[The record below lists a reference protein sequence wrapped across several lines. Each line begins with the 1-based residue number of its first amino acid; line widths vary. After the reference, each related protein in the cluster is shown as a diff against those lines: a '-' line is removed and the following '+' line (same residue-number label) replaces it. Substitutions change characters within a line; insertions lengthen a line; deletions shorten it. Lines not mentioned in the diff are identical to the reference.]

1 MPCTAS
7 FVIPGSA
14 TAFVGGSDAVITVR
28 IPFRRAPLQRTP
40 AAFDVADHE
49 LLEVLEDLEQA
60 KNYSAWILEMIAP
73 HISGRILEVGAGRG
87 TYSTYFAD
95 RGHLTALEPSEAH
108 SAALRERLKHS
119 NAVVITAQLDGT
131 AAPGSYDTV
140 VLLNVLE
147 HIADDHRAL
156 GDIYEALA
164 PGGKM
169 VLWVPAFEV
178 LYGKFDQRIGHYR
191 RYKRNQLLALV
202 HKVGFQ
208 QVTARYT
215 NMPGFVAWW
224 LVVRLLGRTPTAGRL
239 ASIYDRAFIPVIS
252 RVERFVRPPV
262 GQSLLVVAQRS

>member
-1 MPCTAS
+1 
-7 FVIPGSA
+7 
-14 TAFVGGSDAVITVR
+14 VR
-28 IPFRRAPLQRTP
+28 NPFRRPRLQRTP
-40 AAFDVADHE
+40 AAFDAADQN
-49 LLEVLEDLEQA
+49 LLDVLEELEQA
-60 KNYSAWILEMIAP
+60 KNYSAWILDMIAP
-73 HISGRILEVGAGRG
+73 HVSGRILEVGAGRG

-95 RGHLTALEPSEAH
+95 RGHLTALEPSEVH
-108 SAALRERLKHS
+108 SAALRERLKEYS
-119 NAVVITAQLDGT
+119 NAVVITAALDGAT
-131 AAPGSYDTV
+131 APGSYDTV

-147 HIADDHRAL
+147 HIADDHQAL
-156 GDIYEALA
+156 GDIYESLA

-169 VLWVPAFEV
+169 VLWVPAFEA

-239 ASIYDRAFIPVIS
+239 ASIYDRFFIPVIR
-252 RVERFVRPPV
+252 RVERLVRPPI